1 VVQKP
6 ALPHWDQIAKKGLSE
21 FVGGAS
27 NEEFGAAAFDF
38 KSVHDPLSCR
48 KAWFFFDREYVC
60 LGAGIHSA
68 AEYSVATT
76 LNQCLLTK
84 DVLVN
89 TKSTSHV
96 LSKGEHHLTDVSW
109 ILHDSVGYVFPSP
122 TSVNISN
129 ATVTGNWRQ
138 ITHQS
143 RATDGPVQKEV
154 LALWLDHG
162 KQPASASYAY
172 VVVPGISSP
181 SLAQYNK
188 TKNIVILANSLEMQ
202 AVQNKQLNITEAV
215 FYNQG
220 NITVGNN
227 VVLATSSPCIAIV
240 KLTRKAII
248 EISVSDPTE

>member
-1 VVQKP
+1 
-6 ALPHWDQIAKKGLSE
+6 
-21 FVGGAS
+21 
-27 NEEFGAAAFDF
+27 
-38 KSVHDPLSCR
+38 
-48 KAWFFFDREYVC
+48 
-60 LGAGIHSA
+60 
-68 AEYSVATT
+68 YSVATT

-89 TKSTSHV
+89 TKSTSRV

-129 ATVTGNWRQ
+129 ATATGNWRQ

-143 RATDGPVQKEV
+143 RASDGPVQKEV
-154 LALWLDHG
+154 FALWLDHG

-172 VVVPGISSP
+172 VVVPGISST

-202 AVQNKQLNITEAV
+202 AVQNKELNITEAV

-220 NITVGNN
+220 NIKVGNN

-248 EISVSDPTE
+248 EISVSDPTEKLTSLQLTVNVPVNGSGANWHSVWNQDKNETTISVNLPTAEMAGKTVVMKFGK